1 MNLFSVK
8 IIGFSSLKETLLA
21 YPSMEL
27 LPLSGSLSLGIG
39 PRTCV
44 GKWQAGVYLPCDSR
58 EAPVCGSCR
67 EFNPCAM
74 CAGTCLKDEKT
85 CLEEH
90 AVYLAMFRPNIF
102 KIGVAKASRLDDRLR
117 EQGADVAAVAD
128 YVLDGELARKRE
140 RLLQRRYGIKGT
152 VRHSQ
157 KMLVDTDLDWAA
169 WDAMNAKM
177 GLQDETKLRYFDM
190 PLRMRPL
197 QVKNM
202 LFGYVIGVKGR
213 LVVLKKDATLYG
225 FDLNDVLGAEVYP
238 IGSSERQISL
248 HTSC

>member
-1 MNLFSVK
+1 
-8 IIGFSSLKETLLA
+8 
-21 YPSMEL
+21 
-27 LPLSGSLSLGIG
+27 
-39 PRTCV
+39 
-44 GKWQAGVYLPCDSR
+44 
-58 EAPVCGSCR
+58 
-67 EFNPCAM
+67 M
-74 CAGTCLKDEKT
+74 CAGTCLKYEKT

-90 AVYLAMFRPNIF
+90 AVYLAMFRPDIF
-102 KIGVAKASRLDDRLR
+102 KIGVARASRLDDRLR

-157 KMLVDTDLDWAA
+157 KMLVDTELDWAA

-177 GLQDETKLRYFDM
+177 GLQDEIKLRYFEL

-202 LFGYVIGVKGR
+202 LFGHVIGVKGR
-213 LVVLKKDATLYG
+213 LVVLEKDATLYG
-225 FDLNDVLGAEVYP
+225 FDLNDVLGAEVFL